1 MRCFAGEKALETDRL
16 SRIALAAAAMI
27 AAGGGAAYWARRG
40 DPPAPEPARAWT
52 APAGPVSDA
61 ARLEAPSSPFG
72 ELRIALQPDW
82 LDARTAETPRAPL
95 AVPPDEA
102 GPVEAPP
109 LPSDKPQPLDFDAP
123 LPAPRPRDLAV
134 DQATPLPPARPRD
147 LPTIVAALPP
157 QAATPGALAPV
168 AYAPAAVA
176 PPLEDKPVLTPPP
189 ELSGE
194 FRRGGQ
200 VFVRIYKKE
209 SALELWMRKGARYAL
224 YKSFPICAF
233 SGKLGPKVKQGDR
246 QAPEGFY
253 NVSARQLNPK
263 SAYHLA
269 FNVGFPNALE
279 RQKRWSGS
287 ALMVHGDCKS
297 VGCYAMTNKG
307 IEEIY
312 SLVEAAI
319 RGGQREVPVHIFPF
333 KMTQSNIE
341 SETRGG
347 FFSSGDHAQWAD
359 FWQNLKEGHDI
370 FEQTREPP
378 QAYACAGRYAFN
390 GAGRACS
397 RIAGW

>member
-1 MRCFAGEKALETDRL
+1 MPDTARL
-16 SRIALAAAAMI
+16 SRIALTAAI
-27 AAGGGAAYWARRG
+27 LTAAGGGAAYWARRA
-40 DPPAPEPARAWT
+40 APEPPRAAT
-52 APAGPVSDA
+52 PAERTVEA
-61 ARLEAPSSPFG
+61 ASSEAASSPFG
-72 ELRIALQPDW
+72 DLRGVLRSEW
-82 LDARTAETPRAPL
+82 LDARAPEAPRSPLVVLPVESPAAESAPAET
-95 AVPPDEA
+95 
-102 GPVEAPP
+102 PP

-123 LPAPRPRDLAV
+123 LPAPRPRDLA
-134 DQATPLPPARPRD
+134 AEPPPPTPPARPRD

-157 QAATPGALAPV
+157 PAAPPAPGALAPA
-168 AYAPAAVA
+168 AYAPATLT
-176 PPLEDKPVLTPPP
+176 PTEDKPVLTPPP
-189 ELSGE
+189 EPSGE

-200 VFVRIYKKE
+200 VFIRIYKKE
-209 SALELWMRKGARYAL
+209 SELEVWMRKGGRFAL
-224 YKSFPICAF
+224 YRSFPICAF
-233 SGKLGPKVKQGDR
+233 SGKLGPKVKQGDH

-263 SAYHLA
+263 SAYHLS

-312 SLVEAAI
+312 ALVEGAL

-341 SETRGG
+341 SETKGG
-347 FFSSGDHAQWAD
+347 FFSRGEHAQWAD
-359 FWQNLKEGHDI
+359 FWRNLKEGHDI

-390 GAGRACS
+390 GAGRACA

>member
-312 SLVEAAI
+312 GLVEAAI

-378 QAYACAGRYAFN
+378 QAYACAGR
-390 GAGRACS
+390 ACS